1 MKHKP
6 ADESREMRRQS
17 YFVKAIRIPVQ
28 TFIHTEEVG
37 AIVLLL
43 AAGGALGW
51 ANSPWSDSYASFWH
65 TTISFDIYIF
75 AISEDLEHIVNDGLM
90 AVFFFVVGLEIKREL
105 LHGELSSFR
114 RAVLPA
120 MAAVGGMVAPALIYL
135 AFNGSGETT
144 TGWGIPIATDI
155 AFALGVLALL
165 GRRLPA
171 ELRIFLLGLAV
182 VDDLGAIAVIAV
194 FYTEAIHWTDLGL
207 ALGVFAVIAACIRI
221 GIRSLGFYFILSVVM
236 WQFFLE
242 SGIHATVAGVLLSV
256 LTPAEPYLHRKDY
269 KTAVAAL
276 LHDFELAME
285 KGDEEK
291 AESIVAE
298 VEKLSQGTEGP
309 MERLERVIH
318 PWTSFVVLPIFAL
331 ANAGIVI
338 SWDSL
343 TEAAASPIT
352 LGILVALPAGNTL
365 GIFGMTWLT
374 VRLGLGRLP
383 SSVTWSQVLGV
394 GMLGGI
400 GFTVSIFV
408 SGIAFHDHA
417 LGDQAK
423 IGVFG
428 ASLLAGA
435 AGYLFLRFV
444 GARSQS
450 GEDERP

>member
-1 MKHKP
+1 MKHKQ
-6 ADESREMRRQS
+6 DEESGGVLRQPF
-17 YFVKAIRIPVQ
+17 FVKAIQNPVQ

-43 AAGGALGW
+43 AAASALGW

-120 MAAVGGMVAPALIYL
+120 MAALGGMVAPAAIYL
-135 AFNGSGETT
+135 AFNSSGETAV
-144 TGWGIPIATDI
+144 GWGIPIATDI

-171 ELRIFLLGLAV
+171 QLRIFLLGLAV

-194 FYTEAIHWTDLGL
+194 FYTESIHWMDLGL
-207 ALGVFAVIAACIRI
+207 ALGVFVVIAACIRI
-221 GIRSLGFYFILSVVM
+221 GIRSLGFYLILSVVM

-242 SGIHATVAGVLLSV
+242 SGIHATVAGVLISV
-256 LTPAEPYLHRKDY
+256 LTPARPYLHRKNY
-269 KTAVAAL
+269 KAAVENL
-276 LHDFELAME
+276 LRDFKLAMDT
-285 KGDEEK
+285 GQEEK

-352 LGILVALPAGNTL
+352 LGILVALPVGNTL
-365 GIFGMTWLT
+365 GILGMTWLT

-383 SSVTWSQVLGV
+383 SYVTWLQVLGV

-408 SGIAFHDHA
+408 SGIAFENQA
-417 LGDQAK
+417 LSDQAK

-435 AGYLFLRFV
+435 VGYLFLRFV
-444 GARSQS
+444 GARSAL
-450 GEDERP
+450 R

>member
-1 MKHKP
+1 MKHKQ
-6 ADESREMRRQS
+6 DEESGGVLRQPF
-17 YFVKAIRIPVQ
+17 FVKAIQNPVQ

-43 AAGGALGW
+43 AAASALGW

-120 MAAVGGMVAPALIYL
+120 MAALGGMVAPAAIYL
-135 AFNGSGETT
+135 AFNSSGETAV
-144 TGWGIPIATDI
+144 GWGIPIATDI

-171 ELRIFLLGLAV
+171 QLRIFLLGLAV

-194 FYTEAIHWTDLGL
+194 FYTESIHWMDLGL
-207 ALGVFAVIAACIRI
+207 ALGVFVVIAACIRI
-221 GIRSLGFYFILSVVM
+221 GIRSLGFYLILSVVM

-242 SGIHATVAGVLLSV
+242 SGIHATVAGVLISV
-256 LTPAEPYLHRKDY
+256 LTPARPYLHRKNY
-269 KTAVAAL
+269 KAAVENL
-276 LHDFELAME
+276 LRDFKLAMDT
-285 KGDEEK
+285 GQEEK

-352 LGILVALPAGNTL
+352 LGILVALPVGNTL
-365 GIFGMTWLT
+365 GILGMTWLT

-383 SSVTWSQVLGV
+383 SYVTWLQVLGV

-408 SGIAFHDHA
+408 SGIAFENQA
-417 LGDQAK
+417 LSDQAK

-435 AGYLFLRFV
+435 VGYLFLRFV
-444 GARSQS
+444 GARSAL
-450 GEDERP
+450 G

>member
-1 MKHKP
+1 MKHKQ
-6 ADESREMRRQS
+6 AEESGGARRQPF
-17 YFVKAIRIPVQ
+17 FVKAIQNPVQ

-43 AAGGALGW
+43 AAGSALGW

-114 RAVLPA
+114 RAILPV
-120 MAAVGGMVAPALIYL
+120 MAALGGMVAPALIYL
-135 AFNGSGETT
+135 AFNSSGGHAV
-144 TGWGIPIATDI
+144 GWGIPIATDI

-171 ELRIFLLGLAV
+171 QLRIFLLGLAV

-194 FYTEAIHWTDLGL
+194 FYTETVQWTDLGL

-221 GIRSLGFYFILSVVM
+221 GIRSLGFYLILSVVM
-236 WQFFLE
+236 WQFVLE
-242 SGIHATVAGVLLSV
+242 SGIHATVAGVLISV
-256 LTPAEPYLHRKDY
+256 LTPAKPYLHRKDY
-269 KTAVAAL
+269 KAAVENL
-276 LHDFELAME
+276 LHDFKLAMDTGE
-285 KGDEEK
+285 EEK

-309 MERLERVIH
+309 MERLQRVIH
-318 PWTSFVVLPIFAL
+318 PWTSFVILPIFAL
-331 ANAGIVI
+331 ANAGIII

-352 LGILVALPAGNTL
+352 LGILVALPVGNAL

-383 SSVTWSQVLGV
+383 SYVTWLQVLGV

-408 SGIAFHDHA
+408 AGIAFEDPV
-417 LGDQAK
+417 LSDQAK

-428 ASLLAGA
+428 ASLFAGA
-435 AGYLFLRFV
+435 VGYLFLRFV
-444 GARSQS
+444 GERSQA
-450 GEDERP
+450 ER

>member
-1 MKHKP
+1 MKHKQ
-6 ADESREMRRQS
+6 AEESGGARRQPF
-17 YFVKAIRIPVQ
+17 FVKAIQNPVQ

-43 AAGGALGW
+43 AAGSALGW

-114 RAVLPA
+114 RAILPV
-120 MAAVGGMVAPALIYL
+120 MAALGGMVAPALIYL
-135 AFNGSGETT
+135 AFNSSGGHAV
-144 TGWGIPIATDI
+144 GWGIPIATDI

-171 ELRIFLLGLAV
+171 QLRIFLLGLAV

-194 FYTEAIHWTDLGL
+194 FYTETVHWTDLGL

-221 GIRSLGFYFILSVVM
+221 GIRSLGFYLILSVVM
-236 WQFFLE
+236 WQFVLE
-242 SGIHATVAGVLLSV
+242 SGIHATVAGVLISV
-256 LTPAEPYLHRKDY
+256 LTPAKPYLHRKDY
-269 KTAVAAL
+269 KAAVDNL
-276 LHDFELAME
+276 LHDFKLAMDTGE
-285 KGDEEK
+285 EEK

-309 MERLERVIH
+309 MERLQRVIH
-318 PWTSFVVLPIFAL
+318 PWTSFVILPIFAL

-352 LGILVALPAGNTL
+352 LGILVALPVGNAL

-383 SSVTWSQVLGV
+383 SYVTWLQVLGV

-408 SGIAFHDHA
+408 AGIAFEDPV
-417 LGDQAK
+417 LSDQAK

-428 ASLLAGA
+428 ASLFAGA
-435 AGYLFLRFV
+435 VGYLFLRFV
-444 GARSQS
+444 GERSQA
-450 GEDERP
+450 ER

>member
-242 SGIHATVAGVLLSV
+242 SGIHATVAGVLLSA

-269 KTAVAAL
+269 KAAVAAL

-408 SGIAFHDHA
+408 SGIAFQDHA
-417 LGDQAK
+417 LVDQAK

>member
-1 MKHKP
+1 MKRKP
-6 ADESREMRRQS
+6 AGESWETRGQS
-17 YFVKAIRIPVQ
+17 HFARATRIPVQ

-43 AAGGALGW
+43 AAAGALGW
-51 ANSPWSDSYASFWH
+51 ANSPWSDSYGSFWH

-90 AVFFFVVGLEIKREL
+90 AIFFFVVGLEIKREL

-114 RAVLPA
+114 RAILPV
-120 MAAVGGMVAPALIYL
+120 MAAVGGMAAPALIYL
-135 AFNGSGETT
+135 AFNSSGETT
-144 TGWGIPIATDI
+144 VGWGVPIATDI

-165 GRRLPA
+165 GRRMPA

-194 FYTEAIHWTDLGL
+194 FYTDTIHWTDLGL
-207 ALGVFAVIAACIRI
+207 ALGMFAVMAACIRI
-221 GIRSLGFYFILSVVM
+221 GIRSLGFYFILSVIM
-236 WQFFLE
+236 WRFFME
-242 SGIHATVAGVLLSV
+242 SGIHATVAGVLISA
-256 LTPAEPYLHRKDY
+256 LTPAQPSLHRKDY
-269 KTAVAAL
+269 KAAVERL
-276 LHDFELAME
+276 LHDFKLYME

-291 AESIVAE
+291 AEGIVAE

-309 MERLERVIH
+309 MERLQRVAH
-318 PWTSFVVLPIFAL
+318 PWTSFVILPIFAL

-352 LGILVALPAGNTL
+352 LGILVALPAGNAL

-383 SSVTWSQVLGV
+383 SSITWPQVLGV

-400 GFTVSIFV
+400 GFTVAIFV
-408 SGIAFHDHA
+408 SGIAFVDQA
-417 LGDQAK
+417 ISDQAK

-428 ASLLAGA
+428 GSLLAGT
-435 AGYLFLRFV
+435 AGYLFLRFFGGV
-444 GARSQS
+444 DVSR
-450 GEDERP
+450 RR

>member
-1 MKHKP
+1 MKHKQGE
-6 ADESREMRRQS
+6 ESGGVRRQPF
-17 YFVKAIRIPVQ
+17 FVKAIQNPVQ

-43 AAGGALGW
+43 AAASALGW

-120 MAAVGGMVAPALIYL
+120 MAALGGMVAPALIYL
-135 AFNGSGETT
+135 AFNSSGGTAV
-144 TGWGIPIATDI
+144 GWGIPIATDI
-155 AFALGVLALL
+155 AFALGALALL

-171 ELRIFLLGLAV
+171 QLRIFLLGLAV

-194 FYTEAIHWTDLGL
+194 FYTESIQWMDLGL
-207 ALGVFAVIAACIRI
+207 ALGVFVVIAACIRI
-221 GIRSLGFYFILSVVM
+221 GIRSLGFYLILSVVM

-242 SGIHATVAGVLLSV
+242 SGIHATVAGVLISV
-256 LTPAEPYLHRKDY
+256 LTPARPYLHRKDY
-269 KTAVAAL
+269 KNAVEDL

-352 LGILVALPAGNTL
+352 LGILAALPLGNAL
-365 GIFGMTWLT
+365 GIFTMTWLT

-383 SSVTWSQVLGV
+383 SYVTWSHVLGV
-394 GMLGGI
+394 ALLGGI

-408 SGIAFHDHA
+408 SGLAFQDSA
-417 LGDQAK
+417 LVDQAK

-428 ASLLAGA
+428 GSLLAGA

-444 GARSQS
+444 GARS
-450 GEDERP
+450 GLG

>member
-1 MKHKP
+1 MKHKQ
-6 ADESREMRRQS
+6 AEKSGGVRRQPF
-17 YFVKAIRIPVQ
+17 FVKAIQNPVQ

-43 AAGGALGW
+43 AAASALGW
-51 ANSPWSDSYASFWH
+51 ANSPWSDSYSSFWH

-105 LHGELSSFR
+105 LHGELSSMR
-114 RAVLPA
+114 RAALPA
-120 MAAVGGMVAPALIYL
+120 MAALGGMVAPALIYL
-135 AFNGSGETT
+135 AFNSSGGTAV
-144 TGWGIPIATDI
+144 GWGIPIATDI

-171 ELRIFLLGLAV
+171 QLRIFLLGLAV

-194 FYTEAIHWTDLGL
+194 FYTETIHWMDFGL
-207 ALGVFAVIAACIRI
+207 ALGVFVVIAVCIRI
-221 GIRSLGFYFILSVVM
+221 GIRSLGFYLILSVVM

-256 LTPAEPYLHRKDY
+256 LTPAKPYLHRKDY
-269 KTAVAAL
+269 KAAVENL
-276 LHDFELAME
+276 LGDFKLAMDT
-285 KGDEEK
+285 GEEQK

-309 MERLERVIH
+309 MERLQRVIH
-318 PWTSFVVLPIFAL
+318 PWTSFVILPIFAL

-343 TEAAASPIT
+343 TDAAASPIT
-352 LGILVALPAGNTL
+352 LGILVALPVGNVV
-365 GIFGMTWLT
+365 GIFVMTWLT

-383 SSVTWSQVLGV
+383 SYVTWPQVLGV

-408 SGIAFHDHA
+408 SGIAFEDPV
-417 LGDQAK
+417 LSDQAK

-428 ASLLAGA
+428 ASVFAGA
-435 AGYLFLRFV
+435 VGYLFLRLV
-444 GARSQS
+444 GARHQS
-450 GEDERP
+450 G

>member
-1 MKHKP
+1 MKHKQ
-6 ADESREMRRQS
+6 DEESGGVLRQPF
-17 YFVKAIRIPVQ
+17 FVKAIQNPVQ

-43 AAGGALGW
+43 AAASALGW

-120 MAAVGGMVAPALIYL
+120 MAALGGMVAPAAIYL
-135 AFNGSGETT
+135 AFNSSGETAV
-144 TGWGIPIATDI
+144 GWGIPIATDI

-171 ELRIFLLGLAV
+171 QLRIFLLGLAV

-194 FYTEAIHWTDLGL
+194 FYTESIHWMDLGL
-207 ALGVFAVIAACIRI
+207 ALGVFVVIAACIRI
-221 GIRSLGFYFILSVVM
+221 GIRSLGFYLILSVVM

-242 SGIHATVAGVLLSV
+242 SGIHATVAGVLISV
-256 LTPAEPYLHRKDY
+256 LTPARPYLHRKNY
-269 KTAVAAL
+269 KAAVENL
-276 LHDFELAME
+276 LRDFKLAMDT
-285 KGDEEK
+285 GQEEK

-352 LGILVALPAGNTL
+352 LGILVALPVGNTL
-365 GIFGMTWLT
+365 GILGMTWLT

-383 SSVTWSQVLGV
+383 SYVNWLQVLGV

-408 SGIAFHDHA
+408 SGIAFENQA
-417 LGDQAK
+417 LSDQAK

-435 AGYLFLRFV
+435 VGYLFLRFV
-444 GARSQS
+444 GARSAL
-450 GEDERP
+450 G

>member
-242 SGIHATVAGVLLSV
+242 SGIHATVAGVLLSA

-352 LGILVALPAGNTL
+352 LGILVALPAGNAL

-383 SSVTWSQVLGV
+383 PSVTWSQVLGV

-408 SGIAFHDHA
+408 SGIAFQDHA

>member
-1 MKHKP
+1 MKHKQ
-6 ADESREMRRQS
+6 AEESGGARRQPF
-17 YFVKAIRIPVQ
+17 FVKAIQNPVQ

-43 AAGGALGW
+43 AAGSALGW

-114 RAVLPA
+114 RAILPV
-120 MAAVGGMVAPALIYL
+120 MAALGGMVAPALIYL
-135 AFNGSGETT
+135 AFNSSGGHAV
-144 TGWGIPIATDI
+144 GWGIPIATDI

-171 ELRIFLLGLAV
+171 QLRIFLLGLAV

-194 FYTEAIHWTDLGL
+194 FYTETVHWTDLGL
-207 ALGVFAVIAACIRI
+207 ALGVFAVIAVCIRI
-221 GIRSLGFYFILSVVM
+221 GIRSLGFYLILSVVM
-236 WQFFLE
+236 WQFVLE
-242 SGIHATVAGVLLSV
+242 SGIHATVAGVLISV
-256 LTPAEPYLHRKDY
+256 LTPAKPYLHRKDY
-269 KTAVAAL
+269 KAAVENL
-276 LHDFELAME
+276 LHDFKLAMDTGE
-285 KGDEEK
+285 EEK

-309 MERLERVIH
+309 MERLQRVIH
-318 PWTSFVVLPIFAL
+318 PWTSFVILPIFAL

-352 LGILVALPAGNTL
+352 LGILVALPVGNAL

-383 SSVTWSQVLGV
+383 SYVTWLQVLGV

-408 SGIAFHDHA
+408 AGIAFEDPV
-417 LGDQAK
+417 LSDQAK

-428 ASLLAGA
+428 ASLFAGA
-435 AGYLFLRFV
+435 VGYLFLRFV
-444 GARSQS
+444 GERSQT
-450 GEDERP
+450 ER